1 MSGSMQGPGGALGK
15 DEFLKLLVAQLRHQ
29 DPLNPADGQEFAA
42 QLAQFTSV
50 EQLMQINQSLG
61 NQNAG
66 YASMINS
73 MNASAAMATIGKTVV
88 AAGDFLVAD
97 GSKPAEAIFEVAGDG
112 GRGILTVKNEA
123 GDVVATRDLG
133 VIDGGRHTTVF
144 DGDDALPDGEY
155 TYSVAVTGAE
165 GAAVD
170 VITYT
175 TVQITGV
182 STGATGITLTAG
194 ELAIPFGSILE
205 VRG

>member
-1 MSGSMQGPGGALGK
+1 MRGPGGAMGK
-15 DEFLKLLVAQLRHQ
+15 DEFLQLLVAQLRHQ

-73 MNASAAMATIGKTVV
+73 MNASAALATIGKTVV

-97 GSKPAEAIFEVAGDG
+97 ATRAAEATFDVGDGG
-112 GRGILTVKNEA
+112 GRGILTVRNAA
-123 GDVVATRDLG
+123 GDVVSTRDLG
-133 VIDGGRHTTVF
+133 VVEGGRHTITF
-144 DGDDALPDGEY
+144 DGNEALPAGEY

-165 GAAVD
+165 GDAVD
-170 VITYT
+170 VTTYT